1 MPRSDGRG
9 NRELRPCT
17 IERAYTKFVPGSV
30 LISMGD
36 TRVLCT
42 ACFEQGVP
50 PWRQGSRLGWVTAEY
65 DMLPTAGG
73 ARKPR
78 SRNRVDGRSQEI
90 QRLIGRCL
98 RAVTDMSALGEN
110 SILLDCDVIQADG
123 GTRTAAITGTYVAL
137 CDAVRHGLRQEL
149 IAASPITD
157 SVAAVSVGRVDGK
170 LLLDL
175 DYREDA
181 AADVDVNVVMTGGGR
196 LVEIQGTAERGSF
209 TRAEL
214 DRMVNL
220 AASGI
225 SQLHQMQEKA
235 LRRRVTKG

>member
-1 MPRSDGRG
+1 MRG
-9 NRELRPCT
+9 
-17 IERAYTKFVPGSV
+17 
-30 LISMGD
+30 
-36 TRVLCT
+36 
-42 ACFEQGVP
+42 
-50 PWRQGSRLGWVTAEY
+50 
-65 DMLPTAGG
+65 
-73 ARKPR
+73 
-78 SRNRVDGRSQEI
+78 
-90 QRLIGRCL
+90 
-98 RAVTDMSALGEN
+98 LGEN

-123 GTRTAAITGTYVAL
+123 GTRTAAITGAYVAL

-225 SQLHQMQEKA
+225 RQLHQMQEKA
-235 LRRRVTKG
+235 LPAG

>member
-1 MPRSDGRG
+1 MPRSNGRG
-9 NRELRPCT
+9 NRELRPCC

-30 LISMGD
+30 LMSLGD

-42 ACFEQGVP
+42 ACFEAGVP
-50 PWRQGSRLGWVTAEY
+50 GWRQGSGLGWVTAEY

-98 RAVTDMSALGEN
+98 RAVTDMSGLGEN

-123 GTRTAAITGTYVAL
+123 GTRTAAITGAYVAL
-137 CDAVRHGLRQEL
+137 CDAVRHGLQHGL
-149 IAASPITD
+149 IAASPVTE
-157 SVAAVSVGRVDGK
+157 SVAAVSVGRVGGK

-175 DYREDA
+175 DYQEDA

-214 DRMVNL
+214 GRMVTL

-225 SQLHQMQEKA
+225 RQLHEAQERA
-235 LRRRVTKG
+235 LRRRMTKG